1 MITVRIYCPSCH
13 SDFENTNKVV
23 KEAFIKHDL
32 EHRIHTITSDE
43 VIYQSR
49 IKMVPHIVIN
59 NQVVYCGSCPKL
71 EEMDIILKR
80 MGFIK

>member
-1 MITVRIYCPSCH
+1 MITVRIYCPLDH
-13 SDFENTNKVV
+13 SDFESTNSIV
-23 KEAFIKHDL
+23 KEAFLKHDL
-32 EHRIHTITSDE
+32 EHKIHNITSE
-43 VIYQSR
+43 EIIYQSR

-59 NQVVYCGSCPKL
+59 SQVVYCGSCPKL